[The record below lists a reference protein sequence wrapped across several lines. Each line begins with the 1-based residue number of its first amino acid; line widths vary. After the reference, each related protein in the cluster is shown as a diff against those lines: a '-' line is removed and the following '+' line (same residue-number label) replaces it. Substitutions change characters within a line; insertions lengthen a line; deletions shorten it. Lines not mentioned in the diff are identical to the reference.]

1 MKQRFLAES
10 LDIGIVG
17 AGINGMCTAWL
28 LAQDGHKVTVY
39 ERNTPMSATSSA
51 SSKLLHGGLRY
62 LENLE
67 FRLVKEA
74 LQERDAWFQRAPH
87 LAKPLQLMIPVYANS
102 CRSRWQYA
110 IGLGL
115 YDRLAK
121 SRVVPRSQWHGRQ
134 NFPALNTGINAEGL
148 KGAYSFWDGQM
159 DDHALGLWVTEQS
172 LAAGVQLKT
181 NADVQRISPD
191 GRVHMHNG
199 TATKHQRVVNVA
211 GPWAEQLAEKSGIPL
226 QHKLD
231 LVRGSHIVLSNS
243 CAQAWLLEVPGEK
256 RIFFVLP
263 WQGKTMVGTTEV
275 RQGLV
280 EPTECS
286 QAEQEYLL
294 KAYNHF
300 FPAASCQV
308 ESAFAGL
315 RPLIKSAANPTQ
327 ATREYA
333 LEQQGLVTTVLGGK
347 WTTSMALARK
357 VKEKVIH

>member
-1 MKQRFLAES
+1 MP

-67 FRLVKEA
+67 FRLVREA
-74 LQERDAWFQRAPH
+74 LKERDAWFRRVPD

-102 CRSRWQYA
+102 RRSRWQYA
-110 IGLGL
+110 LGLGL

-121 SRVVPRSQWHGRQ
+121 SRFVPRSQWHDRQ
-134 NFPALNTGINAEGL
+134 SVLTMNPCLKPDGL
-148 KGAYSFWDGQM
+148 QGAYCFWDGQM
-159 DDHALGLWVTEQS
+159 DDHALGLWVTEQA
-172 LAAGVQLKT
+172 LASGVQLKT
-181 NADVQRISPD
+181 
-191 GRVHMHNG
+191 G
-199 TATKHQRVVNVA
+199 TEIAGITSQGEVKKACSQIIKHEHVINVA
-211 GPWAEQLAEKSGIPL
+211 GPWAEQLANQSGIKL
-226 QHKLD
+226 QHQLD
-231 LVRGSHIVLSNS
+231 LVRGSHIVLSQP
-243 CAQAWLLEVPGEK
+243 CAQAWLLEVPREK

-263 WQGKTMVGTTEV
+263 WQNKTLIGTTEV
-275 RQGLV
+275 RQTLDQPIQCGVL
-280 EPTECS
+280 
-286 QAEQEYLL
+286 EQDYLL
-294 KAYNHF
+294 QAYRHY
-300 FPAASCQV
+300 FPHACLDI
-308 ESAFAGL
+308 ESSFAGL

-327 ATREYA
+327 ATREYVI
-333 LEQQGLVTTVLGGK
+333 EQQDQVTTVLGGK

>member
-1 MKQRFLAES
+1 MA

-67 FRLVKEA
+67 LRLVKEA

-87 LAKPLQLMIPVYANS
+87 LAKRLELMIPVYATS
-102 CRSRWQYA
+102 RRGRWQYA

-121 SRVVPRSQWHGRQ
+121 SRVVPRSHWHDRQ
-134 NFPALNTGINAEGL
+134 ATLALNTGIKAEGL

-159 DDHALGLWVTEQS
+159 DDHALGLWVTEQA

-181 NADVQRISPD
+181 KADVQHISTD
-191 GRVHMHNG
+191 GRVHLHNH
-199 TATKHQRVVNVA
+199 TTTQHERVVNVA
-211 GPWAEQLAEKSGIPL
+211 GPWAEQLAQNSAIPL

-231 LVRGSHIVLSNS
+231 LVRGSHILLSQPS
-243 CAQAWLLEVPGEK
+243 GQAWLLEVPGEK

-275 RQGLV
+275 RQILT
-280 EPTECS
+280 EPTVCS
-286 QAEQEYLL
+286 QAEQDYLL
-294 KAYNHF
+294 KAYKHY
-300 FPAASCQV
+300 FPAANCQV
-308 ESAFAGL
+308 ESTFAGL
-315 RPLIKSAANPTQ
+315 RPLIKGAANPTQ
-327 ATREYA
+327 ATREYV
-333 LEQQGLVTTVLGGK
+333 LEHQGLVITVLGGK
-347 WTTSMALARK
+347 WTTSMALAKK

>member
-1 MKQRFLAES
+1 VS
-10 LDIGIVG
+10 LDLGIVG

-39 ERNTPMSATSSA
+39 ERNAPMSATSSA

-74 LQERDAWFQRAPH
+74 LQERDAWFQRVPH
-87 LAKPLQLMIPVYANS
+87 LAKPLQLMIPVYANGR
-102 CRSRWQYA
+102 RSRWQYA

-121 SRVVPRSQWHGRQ
+121 SRAVPRSQWHDRQ
-134 NFPALNTGINAEGL
+134 STLALNTGIQAEGL

-159 DDHALGLWVTEQS
+159 DDHALGLWVTEQA
-172 LAAGVQLKT
+172 LAAGVQLKA
-181 NADVQRISPD
+181 NIVVQHITPNGQVRL
-191 GRVHMHNG
+191 HNG
-199 TATKHQRVVNVA
+199 TTAQHQRVVNVA
-211 GPWAEQLAEKSGIPL
+211 GPWAEQLAQNSGIPL
-226 QHKLD
+226 HHRLD
-231 LVRGSHIVLSNS
+231 LVRGSHIVLNQPCS
-243 CAQAWLLEVPGEK
+243 QAWLLEAPGEK

-275 RQGLV
+275 RQSLAK
-280 EPTECS
+280 PTECS
-286 QAEQEYLL
+286 QEEQDYLL
-294 KAYNHF
+294 KAYKHY
-300 FPAASCQV
+300 FPDTSCKV
-308 ESAFAGL
+308 ESTFAGL

-333 LEQQGLVTTVLGGK
+333 LEQHGLVTTVLGGK
-347 WTTSMALARK
+347 WTTSMALGRK
-357 VKEKVIH
+357 VKEKEIH

>member
-1 MKQRFLAES
+1 MS

-39 ERNTPMSATSSA
+39 ERSAPMSATSSA

-102 CRSRWQYA
+102 RRSRWQYA

-121 SRVVPRSQWHGRQ
+121 SRVVPRSQWHDRQ
-134 NFPALNTGINAEGL
+134 HILALNTGIQAEGL

-159 DDHALGLWVTEQS
+159 DDHALGLWVTEQA

-181 NADVQRISPD
+181 NADVQHISPD
-191 GRVHMHNG
+191 GRVHMHND
-199 TATKHQRVVNVA
+199 TTIQHQRVVNVA
-211 GPWAEQLAEKSGIPL
+211 GPWAEQLAQNSGTQL
-226 QHKLD
+226 KHRLD
-231 LVRGSHIVLSNS
+231 LVRGSHIVLNQPCS
-243 CAQAWLLEVPGEK
+243 QAWLLEVPGEK

-263 WQGKTMVGTTEV
+263 WQGKTLVGTTEV
-275 RQGLV
+275 RQSLS

-294 KAYNHF
+294 KAYKHY
-300 FPAASCQV
+300 FPEASYQV
-308 ESAFAGL
+308 ESNFAGL
-315 RPLIKSAANPTQ
+315 RPLIKSAANPAQ

-333 LEQQGLVTTVLGGK
+333 LEQHGLVTTVLGGK
-347 WTTSMALARK
+347 WTTSMALGRK